1 MSVILHVKDDH
12 QLLDAANKSR
22 TLTSGRLT
30 IGRGPENDWVLP
42 DPERI
47 ISKQHCV
54 IEADNGVYE
63 LTDTSS
69 NGVFVNASDTPVGRG
84 KAVVLKDGDHLRISH
99 FRIEVT
105 LTEAHEA
112 AVAAEPAGF
121 EAGSA
126 DDPFGETG
134 FAEMEGKQALEGILG
149 DAAHGTAPGPSGGTD
164 VDWPEEPHGD
174 AEGSREAEVAGS
186 QGLGVDSGPFDQ
198 EFFQAPEPVPETPD
212 TATIPDD
219 WDKDWDDAPASGDG
233 GEAMVAAPP
242 TAAKTGQIPAT
253 ADIAAPAPTLPAPEP
268 PRAPEPVPAPEPPA
282 VTREAAVPQRE
293 AAPGGGRSDAALH
306 GMMEA
311 FLNGAA
317 LGELKIPDDQA
328 DETMRLIGTLYREFV
343 GGLREILA
351 ARSTIKSEFR
361 LTQTTIQPVENNPL
375 KFSLSDDDAMS
386 VLLSRKGQGYMPP
399 TRAVREAFGDA
410 KAHQVAVMVGMQA
423 ALSGLL
429 ARFNP
434 QALEDRINQESS
446 AVSGLLRNK
455 KSRYWDEFA
464 KLYATI
470 AAEAED
476 DFQSV
481 FGREFGKAYESQIRK
496 QTRHD

>member
-1 MSVILHVKDDH
+1 MWFCVRGTVVSVVLQVRDDH
-12 QLLDAANKSR
+12 HLLDAANKSR
-22 TLTSGRLT
+22 TLKSGRLT

-42 DPERI
+42 DPERV

-105 LTEAHEA
+105 LTDAQA
-112 AVAAEPAGF
+112 ATDVSESSGIAPDA
-121 EAGSA
+121 A
-126 DDPFGETG
+126 DDPFGQRG
-134 FAEMEGKQALEGILG
+134 FAEMEGKQAFEGLLG
-149 DAAHGTAPGPSGGTD
+149 DGAEPAPSLPAGEAGTGWLD
-164 VDWPEEPHGD
+164 EPAGD
-174 AEGSREAEVAGS
+174 ASRSSGAEGAGG
-186 QGLGVDSGPFDQ
+186 QGLGVDSGPSGQDYFR
-198 EFFQAPEPVPETPD
+198 APEAIPEEP
-212 TATIPDD
+212 ASAVIPDD
-219 WDKDWDDAPASGDG
+219 WDKDWADAPAPGGDAVAPVLPEAASPAAAEVVAPAPPAPTPPAPPAAERPAAPADTIERPRTTPEG
-233 GEAMVAAPP
+233 GGPADAAARAMVAA
-242 TAAKTGQIPAT
+242 
-253 ADIAAPAPTLPAPEP
+253 
-268 PRAPEPVPAPEPPA
+268 
-282 VTREAAVPQRE
+282 
-293 AAPGGGRSDAALH
+293 
-306 GMMEA
+306 
-311 FLNGAA
+311 FLKGAA
-317 LGELKIPDDQA
+317 LGGVKIPDDKA
-328 DETMRLIGTLYREFV
+328 DETMRLVGALYREFIS
-343 GGLREILA
+343 GLREILA

-375 KFSLSDDDAMS
+375 KFSLSDDDAMTA
-386 VLLSRKGQGYMPP
+386 LLTKTGQGYLPP
-399 TRAVREAFGDA
+399 ARAVNEAFGDV

-423 ALSGLL
+423 ALTGLL

-434 QALEDRINQESS
+434 HALEERINQESS
-446 AVSGLLRNK
+446 AVGGLLRNK

-481 FGREFGKAYESQIRK
+481 FGREFGKAYESQVRK
-496 QTRHD
+496 QTRHG